1 MEVAC
6 GEYGDMVPGLVVAVK
21 SNRCELYQQSRK
33 LDNFEKG
40 LMVAMGPNDEFR
52 KQFDA
57 ELTVVKETDM
67 KEVLADEKEAM
78 MTPMHNNYLPSVAMG
93 DGGTPSMD
101 KVRSKDE
108 CGLALLKEVGFI
120 FDCECLNASL
130 LYSSLEKLYN
140 MVTLCFFHLF
150 CCIVIFRIFRCL
162 FNF

>member
-1 MEVAC
+1 MIFVCVDLVMEVAC

-40 LMVAMGPNDEFR
+40 LNVALGPNDEFR

-57 ELTVVKETDM
+57 ESTVVKETDT
-67 KEVLADEKEAM
+67 KEGDEKEAM

-93 DGGTPSMD
+93 DGGAPSMD

-108 CGLALLKEVGFI
+108 CGLALLKEVRFSSLLCRI
-120 FDCECLNASL
+120 FCECWNAS
-130 LYSSLEKLYN
+130 
-140 MVTLCFFHLF
+140 TL
-150 CCIVIFRIFRCL
+150 
-162 FNF
+162 